1 MRRGGYR
8 RFSALAKNIAAF
20 CWRAAVRAGVSFA
33 QTVFQSFYYAI
44 PTLAL
49 VALVLAISASGA
61 VWRVLCACVTVGVP
75 RC

>member
-8 RFSALAKNIAAF
+8 RFSALAKNIRGVLLAALLSVLAF
-20 CWRAAVRAGVSFA
+20 LFA

-49 VALVLAISASGA
+49 VALVLAISLS
-61 VWRVLCACVTVGVP
+61 LIHL
-75 RC
+75 

>member
-8 RFSALAKNIAAF
+8 RFSALAKNIRGVLLAALLSVLAF
-20 CWRAAVRAGVSFA
+20 LFA

-49 VALVLAISASGA
+49 VRWCWPSPPAAPCGGCSAPA
-61 VWRVLCACVTVGVP
+61 
-75 RC
+75 